1 MSGLEIGLCSLAAM
15 LILIWLGMHV
25 AVALTLLSFLGVWA
39 IKGNWVVASKLL
51 ALAAYD
57 SIASHIF
64 GVVPLFVLM
73 GLLVSVSD
81 IGKDTFEIAHRMFH
95 RVRGG
100 LGIATVA
107 ANAVFAA
114 ITGISI
120 ASAAVFTKVAVPEML
135 RLGYTP
141 RFATGVVAGS
151 SVLGML
157 IPPSLLLILYGFL
170 AETSVGALFI
180 AGIVPGLVLAC
191 AFAVLIVFLAHR
203 VPSFVGG
210 DEGRS
215 VSANGE
221 GNDAGALSL
230 AIILAKLGPIV
241 LLIGLVL
248 GGIYGGFFTPT
259 EAGAVGALG
268 ALLLALAKRKLS
280 LRGFWQVLVET
291 GHVTVSISFLIIA
304 ASIYTRMLTLSGIP
318 QFVIGGIEGAEL
330 GFAAVLAIYVVI
342 VLLMGTV
349 LDSTSIMLVS
359 LPLILPVMIGFNADL
374 VWFGIVTVL
383 AVEIGLLTP
392 PLGIAVYVIAS
403 TLDDPRIKLGDIFI
417 GAAPFAAIMLLV
429 LIAVILWPP
438 LSIALVY

>member
-1 MSGLEIGLCSLAAM
+1 MDGLTIGTLSLAGM
-15 LILIWLGMHV
+15 LLLIWLGMHV

-39 IKGNWVVASKLL
+39 LKGNWVVASKLL

-57 SIASHIF
+57 SIANHIF

-81 IGKDTFEIAHRMFH
+81 IGRDTFEAAHQLFR
-95 RVRGG
+95 RLRGG

-135 RLGYTP
+135 KLGYTP

-170 AETSVGALFI
+170 SETSVGQLFI
-180 AGIVPGLVLAC
+180 AGIIPGLLLAA
-191 AFAVLIVFLAHR
+191 AFGIAILFMAHR
-203 VPSFVGG
+203 LPGFVG
-210 DEGRS
+210 EETA
-215 VSANGE
+215 SAAPAA
-221 GNDAGALSL
+221 AGTGLLLKL
-230 AIILAKLGPIV
+230 APIV
-241 LLIGLVL
+241 GLIALVL
-248 GGIYGGFFTPT
+248 GGIYGGLFTPT

-268 ALLLALAKRKLS
+268 ALVLALSRRKLG
-280 LRGFWQVLVET
+280 LRDLWQVLVET

-318 QFVIGGIEGAEL
+318 QHLVGLVGDTEL
-330 GFAAVLAIYVVI
+330 TFGVLLAIYI
-342 VLLMGTV
+342 AAILLLGTV
-349 LDSTSIMLVS
+349 LDSTSIMLIA
-359 LPLILPVMIGFNADL
+359 LPLILPLVQGFGADL
-374 VWFGIVTVL
+374 VWFGIVTVV

-392 PLGIAVYVIAS
+392 PLGLSVYVIKS
-403 TLDDPRIKLGDIFI
+403 TLDDPRIALSDIFY
-417 GAAPFAAIMLLV
+417 GAAPFALIMLVV
-429 LIAVILWPP
+429 LIALVLWPD
-438 LSIALVY
+438 LSLALL